1 MDVQTF
7 DARVYAEVAN
17 KNSKSLDVL
26 KQARVRQLKE
36 LSSVRTLAMEATTSF
51 TASVGAPY
59 LGEYA
64 DSTITDF
71 PADVMEIDRVWYL
84 TGSTRHDIPGPFGMD
99 EIRYFN
105 ERNNAHV
112 TGPEPRRWAW
122 FGGKLWWAPTLSA
135 AKVLYIDYFKDAT
148 KDTATGAA
156 ITEASTTHTNPW
168 FDRGELVLRYAV
180 LAEYYANP
188 LFLDE
193 RMAQAC
199 LAQRGA
205 YLATMEREVSL
216 RKGVHVRAPGVLGG
230 YVFE

>member
-36 LSSVRTLAMEATTSF
+36 LSSARTLMMEATASF
-51 TASVGAPY
+51 TAPIASPH
-59 LGEYA
+59 LGEYV
-64 DSTITDF
+64 DSAVLGF
-71 PADVMEIDRVWYL
+71 PADVMEIDRLWYL

-99 EIRYFN
+99 EIRFFN
-105 ERNNAHV
+105 ERNFAHA
-112 TGPEPRRWAW
+112 TGPDPQRWAW
-122 FGGKLWWAPTLSA
+122 FGNKLWLAPTLSA
-135 AKVLYIDYFKDAT
+135 NKTLYIDYFKDAT
-148 KDTATGAA
+148 RDTASGAA

-180 LAEYYANP
+180 LADYYANP

-199 LAQRGA
+199 LSQRGA
-205 YLATMEREVSL
+205 YLATMQREVSL

-230 YVFE
+230 HVFE